1 MASLVFGARAVSLL
15 STSVVLLSLNDA
27 SMFMSMSRQMT
38 MRRMMR
44 MDGWREGGTDG
55 RTAGWMDD
63 DDNDD
68 GGFEEDDGDD
78 DEEEEGDD
86 EHSITHENNND

>member
-44 MDGWREGGTDG
+44 MDGWMEGGRDG
-55 RTAGWMDD
+55 RTDGWMD
-63 DDNDD
+63 
-68 GGFEEDDGDD
+68 G
-78 DEEEEGDD
+78 
-86 EHSITHENNND
+86 